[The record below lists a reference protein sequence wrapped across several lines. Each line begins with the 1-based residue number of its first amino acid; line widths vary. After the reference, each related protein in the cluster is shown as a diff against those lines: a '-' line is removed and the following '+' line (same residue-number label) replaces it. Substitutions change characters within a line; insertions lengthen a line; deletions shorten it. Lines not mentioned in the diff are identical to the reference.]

1 MILGGTVSYEDG
13 VKKDPG
19 DQYSNSRKVRV
30 ELNFAVP
37 EDPGIDPD
45 SVLAEVMEK
54 AIALTNEKLGLTKP
68 SRAAASTVV
77 APLVAAAKTE
87 GKTKADL
94 EAAAVAKAGG
104 EPAKPTGAKRGPKP
118 KVAAEKPAE
127 DWDTGNPTVVT
138 APTPAT
144 ATTEATA
151 EPATSDEWAADP
163 VAEITDKSLNDAV
176 SAKNGVLK
184 DPPKIRAL
192 IGSFNPNPK
201 KQFNLRDIPQ
211 EQRQTFLDKLE
222 ALK

>member
-1 MILGGTVSYEDG
+1 MILGGTVSYEDA

-45 SVLAEVMEK
+45 AVLAEVMEK

-68 SRAAASTVV
+68 TRAAASTVV
-77 APLVAAAKTE
+77 VPAV
-87 GKTKADL
+87 KTKADL
-94 EAAAVAKAGG
+94 EVAAVAKAGG
-104 EPAKPTGAKRGPKP
+104 EPTKPVGAKRGPKP
-118 KVAAEKPAE
+118 KVAAEPAKAAE
-127 DWDTGNPTVVT
+127 DWDTGN
-138 APTPAT
+138 ANA
-144 ATTEATA
+144 ATA
-151 EPATSDEWAADP
+151 EATSTTNTAGESVAQNDEWAADP

>member
-54 AIALTNEKLGLTKP
+54 AIALTNEKLGITKP
-68 SRAAASTVV
+68 TRAASTVV
-77 APLVAAAKTE
+77 VPAV
-87 GKTKADL
+87 KTKADL

-104 EPAKPTGAKRGPKP
+104 EPAKPAGAKRGPKP